1 MKVYAKCPGCGNVQ
15 LTTDQEEDVICDN
28 CNGVYF
34 CDDKCILVEKHRLI
48 SPSEYAKK
56 IGKSKARVTQQMD
69 LKQVEVIEY
78 DGGRLIYLPE
88 K

>member
-1 MKVYAKCPGCGNVQ
+1 MSKETKLIDP
-15 LTTDQEEDVICDN
+15 D
-28 CNGVYF
+28 
-34 CDDKCILVEKHRLI
+34 RLI

-78 DGGRLIYLPE
+78 NGGRLIYLPE
-88 K
+88 KTE